1 MISRPSP
8 LRYAA
13 VVLRRACLALVLCAM
28 ACSGAPK
35 SPIVAAAPRDP
46 LAGPRRISIGYS
58 LRGRNFPLPIAK
70 VTVGGVQTLALI
82 DTGANSHIVTGWLA
96 KKAKLKT
103 VSMGDVGV
111 DHVGHSLETRRA
123 PHPHIVIDGWGEL
136 VDTETLVTD
145 VPDAITN
152 LGIGMFVSA
161 QQLATHDTPIILD
174 LQERELRESTGA
186 PDVAE
191 AIRGLAKLTAKPVRA
206 CIDDD
211 SAVPSRAFVV
221 SGRIDGNAAELLLDT
236 GSTRTDLLA
245 VTPAGQALLPKTR
258 PNNEPVVAASGLVTS
273 GTVRGALVEIGD
285 VHRTIDVDVLA
296 GKLDPSCTRDGVLGM
311 DVLSACVLVFQT
323 NDVQVYCRETPGIG
337 APALAPAETTKKPD

>member
-1 MISRPSP
+1 M
-8 LRYAA
+8 LRA
-13 VVLRRACLALVLCAM
+13 VSRRACLALIFLGMSAG
-28 ACSGAPK
+28 ACGGAPK
-35 SPIVAAAPRDP
+35 SPIVAAAPRDVH
-46 LAGPRRISIGYS
+46 AGPRRISIGYS

-136 VDTETLVTD
+136 IDAETLVTD

-161 QQLATHDTPIILD
+161 QQLATHDTPVIFD
-174 LQERELRESTGA
+174 LAERELRESTGPA
-186 PDVAE
+186 DIAE
-191 AIRGLAKLTAKPVRA
+191 ATHGLAKLTAKPARA

-221 SGRIDGNAAELLLDT
+221 SGRIDGNAADLLLDT

-245 VTPAGQALLPKTR
+245 VTTAGQALWPKTR

-273 GTVRGALVEIGD
+273 GTVRGALVEVGD
-285 VHRTIDVDVLA
+285 VHRTVDIDVLP

-311 DVLSACVLVFQT
+311 DVLAACVLVFET

-337 APALAPAETTKKPD
+337 APAEAHSKKPN